1 MTLRSLAASAALV
14 ALGLAGASL
23 PGISGEVPRAQVP
36 FAVAA
41 AQDTAPNFTG
51 ISNWFNSRPP
61 NISDLRGKGVLVDFW
76 TYGCGHCVNTRP
88 RGPEVYSKYKGRRLI
103 E

>member
-41 AQDTAPNFTG
+41 AQDTAPN
-51 ISNWFNSRPP
+51 R
-61 NISDLRGKGVLVDFW
+61 
-76 TYGCGHCVNTRP
+76 
-88 RGPEVYSKYKGRRLI
+88 
-103 E
+103 